1 MVDTSNIWQSFTN
14 LGGKNKGIELSAP
27 PLIETKRRG
36 KKWRWRADY
45 LCCCIK
51 CNVLLPPFFFS
62 FITIFFSS
70 FLRYEPEVPITVQG
84 KGEGG
89 GGGGGGEGGTA
100 MGMGDTRHVYCFSH
114 VNVTEVSDIGHGVI
128 RQRNREKGNCFQ
140 CRDSWGFL
148 MMKVGDIEYRVVCQR
163 HRQLKHGCFR
173 SQDSLRIV
181 RILVEWAQVTHLSF
195 FFFFRIM
202 FERVEGKEGLKDSQW
217 FLRVIG
223 RIFNIHLRSDI
234 PLFQLWKGGSAGW
247 EGFLRD
253 FCYNA
258 GHCLRFSRILP
269 LLRRR
274 SRLLRVRRDYR

>member
-1 MVDTSNIWQSFTN
+1 MSYFPPSSSPSLPSSSLRSSGTNQRFQLQFKEKVREEEEEEEEEAREGRRWGWEIRDMSIAFHMLMWRRWAISGTGSSANATEKRGIVSSVGILEDSYDESGRYWVQSR
-14 LGGKNKGIELSAP
+14 LPSSP
-27 PLIETKRRG
+27 PTKTR
-36 KKWRWRADY
+36 
-45 LCCCIK
+45 
-51 CNVLLPPFFFS
+51 LLQIAGFFEDRQDSCWMGTGHPPF
-62 FITIFFSS
+62 
-70 FLRYEPEVPITVQG
+70 
-84 KGEGG
+84 
-89 GGGGGGEGGTA
+89 
-100 MGMGDTRHVYCFSH
+100 
-114 VNVTEVSDIGHGVI
+114 
-128 RQRNREKGNCFQ
+128 
-140 CRDSWGFL
+140 
-148 MMKVGDIEYRVVCQR
+148 
-163 HRQLKHGCFR
+163 
-173 SQDSLRIV
+173 
-181 RILVEWAQVTHLSF
+181 F

-253 FCYNA
+253 SCYNA